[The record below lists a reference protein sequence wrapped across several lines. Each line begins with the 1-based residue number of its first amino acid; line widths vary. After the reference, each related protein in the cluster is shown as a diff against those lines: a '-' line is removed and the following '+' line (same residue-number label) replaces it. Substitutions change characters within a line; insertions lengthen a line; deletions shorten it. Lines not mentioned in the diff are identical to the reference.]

1 MGRANLARLI
11 FSHTEQSGVVE
22 TVSDPLG
29 LNSLL
34 VVFVLALSLG
44 DDMGGTRFI
53 SDLASHAKHHELQH
67 SERAFSGD
75 EKG

>member
-1 MGRANLARLI
+1 
-11 FSHTEQSGVVE
+11 
-22 TVSDPLG
+22 
-29 LNSLL
+29 L